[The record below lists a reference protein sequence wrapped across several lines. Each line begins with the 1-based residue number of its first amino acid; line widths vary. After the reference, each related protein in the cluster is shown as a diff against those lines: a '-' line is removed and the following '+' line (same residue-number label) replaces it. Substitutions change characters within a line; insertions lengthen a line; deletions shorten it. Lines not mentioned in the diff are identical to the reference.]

1 MKKIFLL
8 IVAVLFFLQTFSQ
21 TKPEEINEVLKIYAK
36 QNSFNG
42 TVLVAQKGDILLQKG
57 YGYKNAQAKTL
68 NDSATVFQIG
78 SITKQFT
85 AAIILQ
91 LQEQNKLSVH
101 DSISKFITG
110 YPSGNKIT
118 IENLLTHTSG
128 IYNYTNDELFMK
140 NNTVNPISIENLIAL
155 FKNKPLDF
163 NPGEKYS
170 YSNSGYILL
179 GYIIEKITGKS
190 YFQVVRENIFQPL
203 GMSQSGFD
211 FKSLK
216 NINKATGYFKLT
228 TKINE
233 PAPIVDS
240 TVSFSAGAIYTTV
253 GDLYKWD
260 RALYSSKIVS
270 AASLQKAFTP
280 FKSNYGYGWVIDS
293 TYGKKVVMHE
303 GGIFGFVSFIGRV
316 PADETCIILFD
327 NKGSEGLPKIAENIN
342 AILNDQPYDFPV
354 ERKEIEV
361 DSNILKKYIGE
372 YQLTPSFILTISFE
386 NGQLFVQATGQ
397 GRTAMFAEKENY
409 FFLKLTDAQIEF
421 IKNAEGKTE
430 RLILSQ
436 GGQQLP
442 AVKIK

>member
-8 IVAVLFFLQTFSQ
+8 ILSFSFFLHTFAQ
-21 TKPEEINEVLKIYAK
+21 TKAEEINEMMKIYAK

-42 TVLVAQKGDILLQKG
+42 TILVAQKGVVLLQKG
-57 YGYKNAQAKTL
+57 YGYKNAATKTL

-85 AAIILQ
+85 SAIILQ

-101 DSISKFITG
+101 DSISKFIPY
-110 YPSGNKIT
+110 YPNGNKIT
-118 IENLLTHTSG
+118 VENLLTHTSG
-128 IYNYTNDELFMK
+128 IYNYTNDEMFMK
-140 NNTVNPISIENLIAL
+140 NNAVNPISIENLIAL

-163 NPGEKYS
+163 NPGEKYR

-179 GYIIEKITGKS
+179 GFIIEKITGKS

-203 GMSQSGFD
+203 GMDHSGFD

-216 NINKATGYFKLT
+216 SINKATGYFKLT
-228 TKINE
+228 PKINE
-233 PAPIVDS
+233 PSSIIDS

-253 GDLYKWD
+253 DDLYKWD
-260 RALYSSKIVS
+260 RALYTNKILN
-270 AASLQKAFTP
+270 AASLQKAFMP

-316 PADETCIILFD
+316 FADETCIILFD

-342 AILNDQPYDFPV
+342 AILNEQPYDFPV
-354 ERKEIEV
+354 ERKEIDV
-361 DSNILKKYIGE
+361 DSNILKKYVGD
-372 YQLTPSFILTISFE
+372 YQLAPSFIITISFE

-397 GRTAMFAEKENY
+397 GKTAMFAEKENY

-430 RLILSQ
+430 RLLLSQ

-442 AVKIK
+442 ALKIK

>member
-1 MKKIFLL
+1 MKRIFLS
-8 IVAVLFFLQTFSQ
+8 IPFFLFFLHAFSQ
-21 TKPEEINEVLKIYAK
+21 TKAEEIDEMMKIYTK

-42 TVLVAQKGDILLQKG
+42 TVLVAQKGVVLLQKG
-57 YGYKNAQAKTL
+57 YGYKNAAINSL
-68 NDSATVFQIG
+68 NDSATIFQIG

-91 LQEQNKLSVH
+91 LQEQNKLSVN
-101 DSISKFITG
+101 DSISKFIPG
-110 YPSGNKIT
+110 YPNGNKIT

-128 IYNYTNDELFMK
+128 IYNYTNDEVFMK
-140 NNTVNPISIENLIAL
+140 NNAVKPISIENLIAL

-190 YFQVVRENIFQPL
+190 YFQVVHENIFQPL
-203 GMSQSGFD
+203 GMNHSGFD

-216 NINKATGYFKLT
+216 SINKATGYLKLT
-228 TKINE
+228 TKIKE
-233 PAPIVDS
+233 PSPIVDS
-240 TVSFSAGAIYTTV
+240 SVSFSAGALYTTV

-260 RALYSSKIVS
+260 RALYTNKIIS

-280 FKSNYGYGWVIDS
+280 YKSKYGYGWVIDS

-316 PADETCIILFD
+316 LADETCIILFD
-327 NKGSEGLPKIAENIN
+327 NKGSDGLPKIAENIN

-354 ERKEIEV
+354 ERKEIDV
-361 DSNILKKYIGE
+361 DSNTLKKYVGD
-372 YQLTPSFILTISFE
+372 YQLAPSFILTITFE

-397 GRTAMFAEKENY
+397 GKSAMFAEKENY
-409 FFLKLTDAQIEF
+409 FFLKLVDAQIEF
-421 IKNAEGKTE
+421 IKNADGKTE
-430 RLILSQ
+430 RLVLSQ
-436 GGQQLP
+436 GGQQIP